1 MHSKC
6 HYRNEV
12 TNREMKVKG
21 TLIIRVGKDTLSFT
35 TTDPTNL
42 EEPVTYEPYTV
53 KSGISMSANLREA
66 FKERSSELIY
76 DKTQVIIDSK
86 VLMIP
91 IERFSEGDT
100 ELYYKHSFP
109 ADSQQS
115 IAHNVIPELN
125 SVAVFS
131 INKDVRLVLR
141 DNVPG
146 ATVTHLMIPVWHH
159 MFTRSFTGHRN
170 KLYAYFHDKQLEVF
184 SFQQNRF
191 KFCNSY
197 DASLGNDSL
206 YFLLYVWKQLNL
218 QPEHDEMLLCGDI
231 PQREWLLEELRRY
244 LHNAYVINPSAEFNR
259 TPATR
264 IKDMP
269 FDLVTLLTKGR

>member
-1 MHSKC
+1 MLVIIMHHIICDGTTASLIFGNIAAVYDGKNAAEEEMSNLTLAQYEAE
-6 HYRNEV
+6 HPEFADADNEV
-12 TNREMKVKG
+12 YRKM
-21 TLIIRVGKDTLSFT
+21 L
-35 TTDPTNL
+35 
-42 EEPVTYEPYTV
+42 
-53 KSGISMSANLREA
+53 
-66 FKERSSELIY
+66 
-76 DKTQVIIDSK
+76 DS
-86 VLMIP
+86 I
-91 IERFSEGDT
+91 EGDT

-218 QPEHDEMLLCGDI
+218 QPEHDEMDLFGDI